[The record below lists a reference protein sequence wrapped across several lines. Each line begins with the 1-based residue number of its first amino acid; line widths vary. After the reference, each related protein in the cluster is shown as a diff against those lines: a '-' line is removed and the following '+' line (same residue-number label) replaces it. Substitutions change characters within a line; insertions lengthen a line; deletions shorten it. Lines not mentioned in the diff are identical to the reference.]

1 MIESEGLQ
9 EHALRVG
16 QHLLSG
22 FHRLADCHNVIGQV
36 RGQGLFLG
44 VELVANRQ
52 TREPAAEMLASAI
65 ERSRDTG
72 VLFSSDGPDHNVLK
86 IKPPMPFTEADA
98 DLLLSVFDCSL
109 QEPDD
114 C

>member
-1 MIESEGLQ
+1 MKCGAITFSGAQTLE
-9 EHALRVG
+9 RVPITG
-16 QHLLSG
+16 QIPCRTEL
-22 FHRLADCHNVIGQV
+22 
-36 RGQGLFLG
+36 GQGLFLG

-72 VLFSSDGPDHNVLK
+72 VLLSSDGPDHNVLK

-109 QEPDD
+109 QGPDD